1 MFLMW
6 FMEYKCWV
14 RKLYN
19 KSPLRMHQILLIFC
33 GQCSHLSRRLIDIL
47 SSPSLRYKSCLF
59 FFYQFPSVFSE
70 GIYLILGSSYYYKR
84 THYSSSLDLLLM
96 ISNTVYNNN
105 RGQENLLSEFILKNT
120 WYFKGIYK
128 IFKKKRS
135 CRCLKGITTRIT

>member
-19 KSPLRMHQILLIFC
+19 KSPLRMHQILFIFC

-59 FFYQFPSVFSE
+59 VFFISFPRFLV
-70 GIYLILGSSYYYKR
+70 R
-84 THYSSSLDLLLM
+84 
-96 ISNTVYNNN
+96 
-105 RGQENLLSEFILKNT
+105 EFT
-120 WYFKGIYK
+120 WFWEVV
-128 IFKKKRS
+128 
-135 CRCLKGITTRIT
+135 ITTREHIIHLHLTFSWWSAIQYTIITGDRRTFCQSLFWKIHGILKASTRSLRKKDLADALKVLLQE